1 MNFIVIC
8 CLNCSPECNWR
19 TKKQSFQ
26 SFLNFSALSVNSYE
40 KSMLKSL
47 TQQHS
52 SRLSLN
58 SNFIVQVRDFFV
70 LLFFFDFGNDWFS
83 ASRSGKALLKR
94 IFSFEC
100 FLFLGKGRRVY
111 AILLHS
117 SSSFSISTIQFFFF
131 LMIKKSEVW
140 LLRNITEMRSLIW
153 YAKPTLDFCMLN
165 TKV

>member
-100 FLFLGKGRRVY
+100 FLFLGKGRRGCMLFTDT
-111 AILLHS
+111 LLHPFRFPPY
-117 SSSFSISTIQFFFF
+117 SSFFSNDKEIRG
-131 LMIKKSEVW
+131 L
-140 LLRNITEMRSLIW
+140 
-153 YAKPTLDFCMLN
+153 APP
-165 TKV
+165 